1 MPKKD
6 LFNFFYNY
14 ISTINENT
22 NWLEV
27 NKEHFLFTSSSIC
40 TNKMYN
46 ILSDNNINWEEQ
58 YD

>member
-1 MPKKD
+1 MTKKD

-27 NKEHFLFTSSSIC
+27 NKEDFLFTSSSIC

-46 ILSDNNINWEEQ
+46 MLSYNNINREE
-58 YD
+58 